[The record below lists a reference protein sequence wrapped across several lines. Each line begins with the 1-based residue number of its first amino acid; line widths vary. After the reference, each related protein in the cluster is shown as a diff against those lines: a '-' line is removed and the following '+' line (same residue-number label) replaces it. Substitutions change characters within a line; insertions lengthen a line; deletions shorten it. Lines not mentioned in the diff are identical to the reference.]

1 MTALIVIGIILLV
14 FLLIAL
20 LRVGVSAR
28 LEENVFFL
36 RAVAGPIKLQ
46 ILPQK
51 EDKAKKPKEPK
62 KKKSKKN
69 EQKTDDEKGKEKEK
83 PKIKITIDLIKT
95 ILSAVGDLLGRLRR
109 KITIDKLTLHY
120 TAASDDPYSAAMTF
134 GYASAAVNALVP
146 VLDNS
151 FRIRDRDI
159 GAAVTIDSP
168 DNIIFVDVQLTLAVW
183 EIIYIGLAAWPVV
196 KALLAKP
203 KKGKVENNGQAS
215 DQ

>member
-28 LEENVFFL
+28 LEENVFYL
-36 RAVAGPIKLQ
+36 RAVAGPIKLR

-51 EDKAKKPKEPK
+51 EDKAKKPKKPK
-62 KKKSKKN
+62 KEKPKKD

-83 PKIKITIDLIKT
+83 PKI
-95 ILSAVGDLLGRLRR
+95 

-151 FRIRDRDI
+151 FRIRERDI
-159 GAAVTIDSP
+159 GAAVTFDSP

>member
-1 MTALIVIGIILLV
+1 MTALIVIGIILLI

-20 LRVGVSAR
+20 LRVGVSAK
-28 LEENVFFL
+28 LEENVFYL
-36 RAVAGPIKLQ
+36 RAVAGPVKIQ
-46 ILPQK
+46 ILPK
-51 EDKAKKPKEPK
+51 NEEKAKKPKKPK
-62 KKKSKKN
+62 KKKPKKD
-69 EQKTDDEKGKEKEK
+69 EQKSDEEKEK
-83 PKIKITIDLIKT
+83 PKIKITLDLIQT

-109 KITIDKLTLHY
+109 KLTIDKLTLHY
-120 TAASDDPYSAAMTF
+120 TAASNDPYSAAMTF

-151 FRIRDRDI
+151 FKIRDRDI
-159 GAAVTIDSP
+159 GAAVTFDSP
-168 DNIIFVDVQLTLAVW
+168 DNIIFIDVQLTLAVW